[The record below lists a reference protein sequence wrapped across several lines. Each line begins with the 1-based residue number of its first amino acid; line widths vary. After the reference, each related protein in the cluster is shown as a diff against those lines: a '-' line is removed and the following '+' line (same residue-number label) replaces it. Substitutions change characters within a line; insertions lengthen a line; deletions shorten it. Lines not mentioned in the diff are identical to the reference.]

1 MSTDPQWESQGGEE
15 TDLRQRVELT
25 LLMGADDVTT
35 IVEWQR
41 RGTHFKEIEVRP
53 PWSPRAW
60 IEAHYEEVEWC
71 SPIRA
76 TALIGALVD
85 DS

>member
-1 MSTDPQWESQGGEE
+1 MSTDLESESQVGAA

-25 LLMGADDVTT
+25 LLMGADDAAT

-41 RGTHFKEIEVRP
+41 RGTHFNEIEVRP

-60 IEAHYEEVEWC
+60 VEAHYEEVEWC

-76 TALIGALVD
+76 TALIGVLVD

>member
-1 MSTDPQWESQGGEE
+1 MNTDPEWESQGGEK

-25 LLMGADDVTT
+25 LLMAADDAT

-41 RGTHFKEIEVRP
+41 RGTHFREIEVRP
-53 PWSPRAW
+53 PWSPHAW

-76 TALIGALVD
+76 TALIGVLVD

>member
-1 MSTDPQWESQGGEE
+1 VSADSEWESQGGEAM
-15 TDLRQRVELT
+15 DLRQRVELT
-25 LLMGADDVTT
+25 LLMGTDDVAT

-41 RGTHFKEIEVRP
+41 RGTHFNEIEVRP

-60 IEAHYEEVEWC
+60 VEAHYEEVEWC

-76 TALIGALVD
+76 TALIGVLVD